1 MSKKKES
8 LFRIILNK
16 DYICGYMAKTEG
28 FEKPKAKKD
37 YRWLIF
43 LLVPIVWDIVA
54 RFIF

>member
-28 FEKPKAKKD
+28 FEKPKAKK
-37 YRWLIF
+37 RLQMANIF
-43 LLVPIVWDIVA
+43 VSSHCLGH
-54 RFIF
+54 RS